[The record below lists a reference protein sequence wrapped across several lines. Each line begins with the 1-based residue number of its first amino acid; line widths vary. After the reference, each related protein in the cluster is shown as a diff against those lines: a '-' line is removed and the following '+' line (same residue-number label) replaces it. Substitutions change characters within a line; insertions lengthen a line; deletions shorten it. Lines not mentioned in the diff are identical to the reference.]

1 MPEILLVDDERVVR
15 SAYKA
20 LLEKEGYAVRVAA
33 GGRAGVEAFVR
44 KRPDLVLLDVMMP
57 QMDGYESAAE
67 MRRHDRDT
75 PIVFLS
81 ALDAEEDQV
90 KGLEV
95 GGDDYVSKA
104 ATPVLLLV
112 RLRKALERARRLSV
126 LDAPTGLSKIQAD
139 IYRLLASDR
148 GRYFTYYEIFAAI
161 CGEGYYHDS
170 GALRTHICR
179 LRTCLPAGMKI
190 ETKRGRG
197 YALV

>member
-1 MPEILLVDDERVVR
+1 MPEILLVDDDRVVR
-15 SAYKA
+15 SAFAA

-33 GGRAGVEAFVR
+33 NGRSGVEAFVR

-57 QMDGYESAAE
+57 RMDGYEAAAE
-67 MRRHDRDT
+67 MRRHDRET

-81 ALDAEEDQV
+81 ALDADEDQIR
-90 KGLEV
+90 GLEV
-95 GGDDYVSKA
+95 GGDDYVSKT

-112 RLRKALERARRLSV
+112 RLRKALERSRRLAA
-126 LDAPTGLSKIQAD
+126 LDAPAGLSKIQAD
-139 IYRLLASDR
+139 IYRLLASER
-148 GRYFTYYEIFAAI
+148 GKFFTYYEIFAAI
-161 CGEGYYHDS
+161 CGEGYYHDE

-179 LRTCLPAGMKI
+179 LRASLPAGMKI